1 MARLFLFLAASSA
14 VLVAQGTK
22 PRTSPTAYPAHA
34 DLKGITVAAE
44 NLGHSITSDYGAYVA
59 REFLVIEV
67 AVFSVDKKPLS
78 FSAGNFSLRV
88 NGSKVP
94 LLPQTPGLVADTIKY
109 EDWSQGTRVTGS
121 AGDGDTGVIVGGP
134 RPTER
139 FPGDPNGNPRIPKP
153 PSVDT
158 NDPNV
163 PQRQD
168 LPVGE
173 AVQRSSLP
181 EGTKLVAPFSG
192 FVFFPFKGKLK
203 KVKSLELLYHGDYG
217 ETALPLP

>member
-1 MARLFLFLAASSA
+1 MARLLVFLAALSA
-14 VLVAQGTK
+14 ILPAQGTK
-22 PRTSPTAYPAHA
+22 PRSSPAEYPAHT
-34 DLKGITVAAE
+34 DLKGITIAAE

-67 AVFSVDKKPLS
+67 AVFSADKWRLS
-78 FSAGNFSLRV
+78 FSAGNFSLRI
-88 NGSKVP
+88 NGNKVP
-94 LLPQTPGLVADTIKY
+94 LLAQSPGLVAGTIKY
-109 EDWSQGTRVTGS
+109 EDWSQGTRITGS

-139 FPGDPNGNPRIPKP
+139 FPGDPNGRSRMPRP

-168 LPVGE
+168 LPVDE

-181 EGTKLVAPFSG
+181 EGTNLVAPFSG

-203 KVKSLELLYHGDYG
+203 KLKSLELLYHGDYG